1 MKTSF
6 RIGLHLARL
15 GIASSATLMAGCAA
29 PPPSQSLLLVRG
41 SAEVAGEGPA
51 WCYATLA
58 DPDCYVAPDEAA
70 RERLIGAYIPIDQAP
85 APTPAQP

>member
-1 MKTSF
+1 MRSF
-6 RIGLHLARL
+6 PSWLCLAAGAAL
-15 GIASSATLMAGCAA
+15 LAGCTSA

-58 DPDCYVAPDEAA
+58 DPDCYVVPDETA
-70 RERLIGAYIPIDQAP
+70 RERLIGAYIPAGPPPAP
-85 APTPAQP
+85 AAAAP